1 MAVWGGRTGQ
11 WVFEFQQRQ
20 RRTIKMKIISVIIA
34 IAASLTWQAG
44 AQTYDTNNDFVQT
57 FAGSAFYGYLDGQGQ
72 ATMFSGPMAIVS
84 DSQTNLYVWDYW
96 SNMKIRKITPDA
108 TVTTF
113 AGGGNQTPG
122 VGIVGTNANLG
133 NLLNGAVSM
142 AVDRNNTTW
151 LFNETSLY
159 TITSNGVVSMTN
171 LAIGISSGMCMDSNG
186 KIYLSI
192 GNQIYQ
198 YNTNGSASVF
208 VGSGNSGAIDGNG
221 VFTSFSSPKALAC
234 DSANNIYVWDSGNY
248 LIRRIDQSRNVV
260 TIAGHN
266 GGPNEPIA
274 DGVGT
279 NASFAGTGI
288 LAMCA
293 DNSGNLYFAC
303 GSCIRKMDAQT
314 NVVTLAGSFT
324 QTGYTNGAGN
334 LARFNG
340 ADGICISGGTIY
352 VSDYSN
358 YRVRQISFNPQ
369 PQVVTGPNIGIG
381 TFAGVTIT
389 GLVGRT
395 YQIQSSPD
403 MNSWTTRA
411 TLLLNSS
418 PYLWID
424 QNPVSG
430 NKFYRAI
437 LLP

>member
-1 MAVWGGRTGQ
+1 
-11 WVFEFQQRQ
+11 
-20 RRTIKMKIISVIIA
+20 
-34 IAASLTWQAG
+34 
-44 AQTYDTNNDFVQT
+44 
-57 FAGSAFYGYLDGQGQ
+57 
-72 ATMFSGPMAIVS
+72 
-84 DSQTNLYVWDYW
+84 
-96 SNMKIRKITPDA
+96 MKIRKITPDA

-113 AGGGNQTPG
+113 AG
-122 VGIVGTNANLG
+122 TNGSLG
-133 NLLNGAVSM
+133 NLLNGDVSM
-142 AVDRNNTTW
+142 AVDRDNTIW
-151 LFNETSLY
+151 LFNQTSLY
-159 TITSNGVVSMTN
+159 TITSNGIISMTN

-186 KIYLSI
+186 KFYLSI

-221 VFTSFSSPKALAC
+221 AFTSFSSPKALAC

-293 DNSGNLYFAC
+293 DNSGNIYFAC
-303 GSCIRKMDAQT
+303 GNSIRKMNAKT
-314 NVVTLAGSFT
+314 NVVTMAGSFT
-324 QTGYTNGAGN
+324 QSGYTNGAGN

-340 ADGICISGGTIY
+340 SAGICFSGGTIY
-352 VSDYSN
+352 VSDSAN
-358 YRVRQISFNPQ
+358 YRIRQISFNPQ
-369 PQVVTGPNIGIG
+369 SQVVSGANLGIG

-389 GLVGRT
+389 GAVGRT

-403 MNSWTTRA
+403 MNAWTTRA

-430 NKFYRAI
+430 NKFYRAL